1 MRRLGPFLRDAW
13 SLARPYWSSE
23 DRWKARGLLI
33 VVVLLN
39 LSLVGMTVL
48 LTYWQRAFYNAL
60 EAKDYDAFVALL
72 FTWHRTTD
80 EGFLP
85 SFTIVA
91 AIYILIA
98 VYQLYLRQALQI
110 RWRRWL
116 TEVYLT
122 QWLDHRAYYR
132 MALTDPETDNPD
144 QRIAEDARMF
154 VDYTLTLGLGL
165 MNSVV
170 TLFSFVVVL
179 WSLSGPLTLLGIDI
193 PGYMVWV
200 ALIYAALGTWLAHL
214 IGRPLIA
221 LNFTQQK
228 VEADFRYALVRFR
241 ENVEGI
247 ALHGGE
253 ADEKR
258 GLTRRFRALMENWW
272 GIMTATKRLTFFTA
286 GYTQVAIVFPIVVAA
301 PGYFAGRF
309 PLGGLIQTSSAF
321 GQVQGALSWFVD
333 NYRDLTEWRA
343 TVERL
348 TGFTRAVATA
358 QQAGGGPVAMKGAD
372 PGLAIRNVTL
382 GLPDGRVLIDQGEAT
397 VAPGESVVITGA
409 SGSGKSTLF
418 RAMAGIWPFGAG
430 RIDLPAEG
438 RMLFLPQRPYLPL
451 GSLKRAVC
459 YPEDEA
465 GFTDAA
471 VSEALEAAELGH
483 LVPRLHEAE
492 TWDRRLSGGEQQRLA
507 LARAL
512 LLKPDWLFLDEAT
525 ASLDPGAEERL
536 YARLKERLPGTAL
549 VSIAHRPA
557 VAAFHDRGLRVEERA
572 LRAAAMPAAPPG

>member
-1 MRRLGPFLRDAW
+1 MRRIGPFLRDAW
-13 SLARPYWSSE
+13 HLARPYWSSE
-23 DRWKARGLLI
+23 DRWKARGLLA
-33 VVVLLN
+33 VVVALN

-60 EAKDYDAFVALL
+60 EARDWDAFIALL
-72 FTWHRTTD
+72 FTWHTTET

-85 SFTIVA
+85 SFAIVA
-91 AIYILIA
+91 ALYILIA

-110 RWRRWL
+110 RWRQWL
-116 TEVYLT
+116 TEVYLG
-122 QWLDHRAYYR
+122 QWLDGRAYYR
-132 MALTDPETDNPD
+132 MALTDPATDNPD

-154 VDYTLTLGLGL
+154 VDDTLSLGLGL

-170 TLFSFVVVL
+170 TLGSFVLVL
-179 WSLSGPLTLLGIDI
+179 WSLSGPLTVLGVEI

-200 ALIYAALGTWLAHL
+200 ALIYAVLGTWLAHL
-214 IGRPLIA
+214 IGRPLVA

-247 ALHGGE
+247 ALYGGE

-258 GLTRRFRALMENWW
+258 GLTQRFRALMENWW
-272 GIMTATKRLTFFTA
+272 AIMTATKRLTFFTA
-286 GYTQVAIVFPIVVAA
+286 GYTQVAIIFPIVVAA
-301 PGYFAGRF
+301 PAYFAGRIQ
-309 PLGGLIQTSSAF
+309 LGGLIQTSSAF

-333 NYRDLTEWRA
+333 NYARLTEWRA

-348 TGFTRAVATA
+348 TGFTRGVRAARA
-358 QQAGGGPVAMKGAD
+358 AHGGPVAAPGEG
-372 PGLAIRNVTL
+372 PGLAIEDVSL
-382 GLPDGRVLIDQGEAT
+382 ALPDGRVLIEQASARI
-397 VAPGESVVITGA
+397 APGEAVLFTGP
-409 SGSGKSTLF
+409 SGAGKSTLF
-418 RAMAGIWPFGAG
+418 RAVAGIWPFGGG
-430 RIDLPAEG
+430 RIDLPSTG
-438 RMLFLPQRPYLPL
+438 RALFLPQRPYIPL

-465 GFTDAA
+465 AFTDAA
-471 VSEALEAAELGH
+471 VAAALEAAELGH
-483 LVPRLHEAE
+483 LAPRLHEAE
-492 TWDRRLSGGEQQRLA
+492 AWDRRLSGGEQQRLA

-525 ASLDPGAEERL
+525 ASLDPAAEERL
-536 YARLKERLPGTAL
+536 YARIREHLPGSTV

-557 VAAFHDRGLRVEERA
+557 VAAFHDRSLRLEAKRLVA
-572 LRAAAMPAAPPG
+572 

>member
-13 SLARPYWSSE
+13 ALARPYWSSE
-23 DRWKARGLLI
+23 DRWKARGLLA
-33 VVVLLN
+33 VVVALN

-60 EAKDYDAFVALL
+60 EAKDQEAFVALL
-72 FTWHRTTD
+72 FTWHRTED

-85 SFTIVA
+85 SFALVA
-91 AIYILIA
+91 AAYILIA

-116 TEVYLT
+116 TEVYLA
-122 QWLDHRAYYR
+122 QWLEQRAYYR

-144 QRIAEDARMF
+144 QRIAEDARLF

-170 TLFSFVVVL
+170 TLFSFIIVL
-179 WSLSGPLTLLGIDI
+179 WSLSGPLVVLGIDI

-258 GLTRRFRALMENWW
+258 GLTQRFRALMENWW

-333 NYRDLTEWRA
+333 NYRELTEWRA

-348 TGFTRAVATA
+348 TGFSRAVAA
-358 QQAGGGPVAMKGAD
+358 AHRAEGGPTTAAGSTAS
-372 PGLAIRNVTL
+372 LSIRDVTL
-382 GLPDGRVLIDQGEAT
+382 GLPDGRLLIEHGNAE

-418 RAMAGIWPFGAG
+418 RAIADIWPFGSG
-430 RIDLPAEG
+430 RIELPTTG
-438 RMLFLPQRPYLPL
+438 RVLFLPQRPYIPL

-459 YPEDEA
+459 YPENEADFSDEA
-465 GFTDAA
+465 
-471 VSEALEAAELGH
+471 VVEALEAAELGH
-483 LVPRLHEAE
+483 VVPRLHEADA
-492 TWDRRLSGGEQQRLA
+492 WDRRLSGGEQQRLA

-557 VAAFHDRGLRVEERA
+557 VAQFHDRGLRVAERS
-572 LRAAAMPAAPPG
+572 LRPA

>member
-1 MRRLGPFLRDAW
+1 MRAFSPFLRDAW
-13 SLARPYWSSE
+13 ALTRPYWSSE
-23 DRWKARGLLI
+23 DRWKARGLLAAVI
-33 VVVLLN
+33 ALN
-39 LSLVGMTVL
+39 LSLVGMTVV

-60 EAKDYDAFVALL
+60 EAKDAAAFTALL
-72 FTWHRTTD
+72 FTWHESED
-80 EGFLP
+80 GGFLP
-85 SFTIVA
+85 SFTLVA
-91 AIYILIA
+91 ALYILIA
-98 VYQLYLRQALQI
+98 VYALYLRQALEI

-116 TEVYLT
+116 TEIYLT
-122 QWLDHRAYYR
+122 QWLEGRAYYR

-154 VDYTLTLGLGL
+154 VAQTLGLGL
-165 MNSVV
+165 GLMRSVV
-170 TLFSFVVVL
+170 TLASFIVVL
-179 WSLSGPLTLLGIDI
+179 WSLSGPMTIFGITI

-200 ALIYAALGTWLAHL
+200 ALIYAVIGTWLAHL
-214 IGRPLIA
+214 IGRPLIR
-221 LNFTQQK
+221 LNFNQQK

-253 ADEKR
+253 TDEKR
-258 GLTRRFRALMENWW
+258 GLTTRFRALMENWW
-272 GIMTATKRLTFFTA
+272 SIMTATKRLTLFTV
-286 GYTQVAIVFPIVVAA
+286 GYQQVASIFPIVVAA
-301 PGYFAGRF
+301 PAYFAGRI

-321 GQVQGALSWFVD
+321 NQVQESLSWFVE
-333 NYRDLTEWRA
+333 NYSVLTEWRA

-358 QQAGGGPVAMKGAD
+358 RTAGTGPVATKGTQ
-372 PGLAIRNVTL
+372 PGLVIDGVTL
-382 GLPDGRVLIDQGEAT
+382 ALPDGRVLVNGAEASI
-397 VAPGESVVITGA
+397 AAGDSVVITGA

-418 RAMAGIWPFGAG
+418 RAIAGIWPFGSG
-430 RIDLPAEG
+430 RVSLPGSG
-438 RMLFLPQRPYLPL
+438 RALFLPQRPYIPL

-465 GFTDAA
+465 GFTDAQ
-471 VSEALEAAELGH
+471 VTEALEAAELGH
-483 LVPRLHEAE
+483 LVPRLHDADA
-492 TWDRRLSGGEQQRLA
+492 WDKRLSGGEQQRLA

-557 VAAFHDRGLRVEERA
+557 VAQFHDRGLRVDGQRLVA
-572 LRAAAMPAAPPG
+572 T

>member
-1 MRRLGPFLRDAW
+1 MRGLGPFLRDAW
-13 SLARPYWSSE
+13 ALARPYWSSE
-23 DRWKARGLLI
+23 DRWRARGLLA
-33 VVVLLN
+33 VVVALN

-60 EAKDYDAFVALL
+60 EAKEWDAFIALL
-72 FTWHRTTD
+72 FTWHTTEA

-91 AIYILIA
+91 ALYILIA

-122 QWLDHRAYYR
+122 QWLEGRAYYR

-154 VDYTLTLGLGL
+154 VDATLVLGLGL

-170 TLFSFVVVL
+170 TLGSFVLVL
-179 WSLSGPLTLLGIDI
+179 WSLSGPLTVLGIEI

-200 ALIYAALGTWLAHL
+200 ALIYALAGTTLAHF
-214 IGRPLIA
+214 IGRPLIR

-258 GLTRRFRALMENWW
+258 GLTERFHALMENWW
-272 GIMTATKRLTFFTA
+272 SIMTATKRLTFFTA
-286 GYTQVAIVFPIVVAA
+286 GYTQVATIFPIVVAA
-301 PGYFAGRF
+301 PAYFAGRI

-333 NYRDLTEWRA
+333 NYRELTEWRA

-358 QQAGGGPVAMKGAD
+358 RAAATGPVAAKGSDA
-372 PGLAIRNVTL
+372 GLVIDDVTL
-382 GLPDGRVLIDQGEAT
+382 ALPDGRTLLAHGAAR
-397 VAPGESVVITGA
+397 VAPGEAVVITGA

-418 RAMAGIWPFGAG
+418 RAIAGIWPFGGG
-430 RIDLPAEG
+430 RVWLPAKG
-438 RMLFLPQRPYLPL
+438 RALFLPQRPYIPL

-465 GFTDAA
+465 GFTDAQVA
-471 VSEALEAAELGH
+471 EALEAADLGH

-492 TWDRRLSGGEQQRLA
+492 AWDKRLSGGEQQRLA

-525 ASLDPGAEERL
+525 ASLDPAAEERL

-549 VSIAHRPA
+549 ISIAHRPA
-557 VAAFHDRGLRVEERA
+557 VAKFHDRGLRVEGGR
-572 LRAAAMPAAPPG
+572 LVAA